1 MAGEKVMSGNA
12 RWTLDGKTVYHAQ
25 SCSLSF
31 TRAVKERTSK
41 DIEGR
46 QVAKGIKSF
55 SISISALAVYG
66 SDGTATHDTRALFK
80 LYNDDSDTR
89 IVLEFIPDEA
99 DGNWKLIGEGIITDL
114 SGDFANQE
122 DGTSSMTIE
131 GGAMV
136 DEDIVVV

>member
-25 SCSLSF
+25 NCTINL
-31 TRAVKERTSK
+31 TRALKERTSK

-55 SISISALAVYG
+55 SISISALATYG
-66 SDGTATHDTRALFK
+66 SDGTETHDFRALFK
-80 LYNDDSDTR
+80 LYNDDTDTQ
-89 IVLEFIPDEA
+89 IPLEFIPDEA
-99 DGNWKLIGEGIITDL
+99 DSLWKLVGEGVITDL
-114 SGDFANQE
+114 SGDFTNQE

-131 GGAMV
+131 GGAMT
-136 DEDIVVV
+136 DEDIVA